1 MEKFIKTV
9 SSVKFIENCGFY
21 LILALSV
28 AKVYFFPTFYKV
40 LVIIVHSNSI
50 ATHLTSNQFPKSL
63 VVPPYK
69 AKLMISLL
77 FFVFWPISILWAPSL
92 HIRDLSI
99 STYLSVVEVN
109 SVHTKYFP

>member
-9 SSVKFIENCGFY
+9 SSVKFIDDCDFY
-21 LILALSV
+21 HNLALSV
-28 AKVYFFPTFYKV
+28 AKEYFFLLLCKV

-50 ATHLTSNQFPKSL
+50 ATHLTSNQSPKSL

-77 FFVFWPISILWAPSL
+77 FFVLWPISILWAPYL

-109 SVHTKYFP
+109 SVHAKYFL